1 MVHSQ
6 SALDDRS
13 KGRDKRRVT
22 SYDVARLAGVSQSA
36 VSRAFRDGGSVAPE
50 TRIRIEDAARRLGY
64 APSNIARSLI
74 TQRSQLI
81 GVVVTETTTRN
92 YPDVLFYL
100 GQEIQESG
108 NRMLVFTLPND
119 VDRSNAISDLL
130 SYHVDGII
138 SGATLPE
145 DLIEACERHDVPV
158 VLYNRVSRSPVASAV
173 GCDHA
178 TAMHDLVSHLA
189 KGGIARAV
197 FVAGPRL
204 APVSEDRLRGAQAAL
219 AELGLP
225 PALVAYSD
233 YSYEGGRSIA
243 HSLLSSPDRPDTI
256 ICANDSMALG
266 VLDACRYDLG
276 LDVPREVAVS
286 GFDDIPQAAWPS
298 FELTTVH
305 QPVRTMTRSAVRML
319 MEYNSGEFSGPERR
333 LMSAKLIVRKS
344 TRATDAAA

>member
-1 MVHSQ
+1 MPP
-6 SALDDRS
+6 
-13 KGRDKRRVT
+13 
-22 SYDVARLAGVSQSA
+22 
-36 VSRAFRDGGSVAPE
+36 GGF
-50 TRIRIEDAARRLGY
+50 GY

-145 DLIEACERHDVPV
+145 DLLEACERHDVPV

-219 AELGLP
+219 AELDFRRPRSSIATTPTRAAVPSPIRSCPVPTGRTRSS
-225 PALVAYSD
+225 AQTTAWRWASSMRAGTTSASTYR
-233 YSYEGGRSIA
+233 GRSPFQGSTTSRRRRGRLSN
-243 HSLLSSPDRPDTI
+243 SLRSTSR
-256 ICANDSMALG
+256 C
-266 VLDACRYDLG
+266 
-276 LDVPREVAVS
+276 
-286 GFDDIPQAAWPS
+286 
-298 FELTTVH
+298 
-305 QPVRTMTRSAVRML
+305 VR
-319 MEYNSGEFSGPERR
+319 
-333 LMSAKLIVRKS
+333 
-344 TRATDAAA
+344 